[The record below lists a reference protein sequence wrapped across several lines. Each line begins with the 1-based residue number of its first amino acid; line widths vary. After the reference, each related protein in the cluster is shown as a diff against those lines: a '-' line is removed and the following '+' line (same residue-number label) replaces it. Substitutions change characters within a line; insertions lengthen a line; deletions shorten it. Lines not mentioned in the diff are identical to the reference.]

1 MNNEKENWTE
11 EVVESMQGSQRAQP
25 RADLFAEIQEKVS
38 TVGLKTLPMVSL
50 RNYAA
55 AAVLIIL
62 LNTAAM
68 IFYARH
74 DRYLANE
81 TESIS
86 SHYEPIYISFQ
97 IYN

>member
-1 MNNEKENWTE
+1 
-11 EVVESMQGSQRAQP
+11 MQGSQRAQP

-38 TVGLKTLPMVSL
+38 TIGARKVSMHSW

-68 IFYARH
+68 IFYTQN
-74 DRYLANE
+74 DRYAVNE
-81 TESIS
+81 AESIS